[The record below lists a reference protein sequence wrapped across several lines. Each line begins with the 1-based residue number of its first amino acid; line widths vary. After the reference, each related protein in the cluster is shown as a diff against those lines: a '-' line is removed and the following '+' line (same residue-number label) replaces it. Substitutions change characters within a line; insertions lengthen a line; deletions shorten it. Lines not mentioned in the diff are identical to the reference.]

1 MEEKELNQKLY
12 DMFKEMLLVLE
23 HAKVG
28 FFTQNQTILTEAETK
43 LTAILTSNLPFTEE
57 LVKKQAKNEAEKKY
71 VNLLPQLQLM
81 AVHIRNLID
90 EKKKKIESHLLFTD
104 KAMNEIRELYT
115 LLQGQFQDATDY
127 ILTKNSHLRMH
138 IKTGME
144 SLFKKADEYVTGH
157 ETRLITGICMPKASY
172 SYLAIVDSM
181 KTVSGELASFSEKL

>member
-23 HAKVG
+23 DAKVG

-43 LTAILTSNLPFTEE
+43 LTAILTSNLPFTED
-57 LVKKQAKNEAEKKY
+57 LVKKERKTDAEKKY
-71 VNLLPQLQLM
+71 LNLLPQLQLM
-81 AVHIRNLID
+81 AVNIRNLIN

-127 ILTKNSHLRMH
+127 ILTKNFHLRMH

-157 ETRLITGICMPKASY
+157 ETRLITGLCMPKASY
-172 SYLAIVDSM
+172 SYIAIVDSM
-181 KTVSGELASFSEKL
+181 KTASRELASFSEKL

>member
-57 LVKKQAKNEAEKKY
+57 LVKKQTKNDAEKKY